1 MVKPN
6 TTKIIKDYEGGLP
19 PMDES
24 WWEAVLAEE
33 EELQRPVSPS
43 RPATTAGP
51 APRAASPRA
60 ATPRAETA
68 PLNWKKANE
77 LYQQDQT
84 ICLHVNGYN
93 RGGLLVSGEGLQGF
107 VPISHLVE
115 MPGNQSEAEQE
126 SLLSA
131 YVGRLLTLKVIECD
145 QERGRVVFSER
156 AALAVPGSRNQLL
169 HTLKPG
175 DTTCGIVTNVT
186 DFGIFVDLGGIEGL
200 VHVSEISWGRVRH
213 PSEAAQ
219 LGEKLQVFVINVDQ
233 ERSRVA
239 LSIKRLHPNPWETA
253 ETRYGVGLETE
264 AVITSIVPFG
274 AFARLEEGLDGL
286 IHVSELAAV
295 EGISGPEQL
304 YEGQRVR
311 VRVLHVDASRQRLGL
326 SLVSRD

>member
-1 MVKPN
+1 MVKSN
-6 TTKIIKDYEGGLP
+6 NIKIIKDADGGLP

-33 EELQRPVSPS
+33 EELHHAAPGG
-43 RPATTAGP
+43 RPAPTASS
-51 APRAASPRA
+51 AARLAARPA
-60 ATPRAETA
+60 ATRNDIAQV
-68 PLNWKKANE
+68 NWRKAQE
-77 LYQQDQT
+77 LYLQDQT
-84 ICLHVNGYN
+84 TCLQVNGYN
-93 RGGLLVSGEGLQGF
+93 RGGLLVAGEGLQGF
-107 VPISHLVE
+107 VPVSHLIDL
-115 MPGNQSEAEQE
+115 PGSKIEAEHE
-126 SLLSA
+126 HLLSA

-175 DTTCGIVTNVT
+175 DVTCGLVTNVT

-219 LGEKLQVFVINVDQ
+219 LGANLQVYVINVDQ
-233 ERSRVA
+233 DRSRVA
-239 LSIKRLHPNPWETA
+239 LSLKRLNANPWETA
-253 ETRYGVGLETE
+253 QERYSIGMVTE

-286 IHVSELAAV
+286 IHISELGTA
-295 EGISGPEQL
+295 EGSTESDQI
-304 YEGQRVR
+304 YEGQRVH

-326 SLVSRD
+326 SLTSPD